1 MEVSL
6 IKISRHISLN
16 MVYDRR
22 EEGESRQTY
31 RQYVVAHGAQT
42 VGRDGYGCEWQSR
55 AEKVHG
61 RGPVEGVGGAFLHRL
76 LNSFDGMGVV
86 AAGGREGY
94 ATASGTAVRG
104 VEGGLRGR
112 MMRVS

>member
-1 MEVSL
+1 M
-6 IKISRHISLN
+6 I
-16 MVYDRR
+16 
-22 EEGESRQTY
+22 
-31 RQYVVAHGAQT
+31 AHGAQT
-42 VGRDGYGCEWQSR
+42 VGRDGYGCKRQGR